1 MGKVRL
7 EKFISEYSQK
17 NKSRNSYPVYSVT
30 NSNGFCTEYF
40 AKDVSSEDKS
50 GYKLVPFGYF
60 AYNPSRINVGS
71 IDCQMKEENVIVS
84 PLYTVFKVENGLN
97 IEYLRYFFKSNY
109 CKHLIQSKVS
119 GSVRFN
125 LKFDT
130 LKSFEINEISNNEQ
144 QKAVGLFSSIED
156 LIKIEEKELS
166 LLNELIKSRF
176 NELFASKEFGTVQ
189 IRNLVDLKK
198 ATAKKMYQPDDGF
211 EYIDISSID
220 NARNTIIASKRYKM
234 SEAPTRAQQCL
245 KHNDILISTV
255 RPNLRNIAKFSGPDY
270 GYVGSS
276 GFCVLRAQK
285 CNVSYLMYNILSND
299 FTDSM
304 VKLTTGASYPAI
316 REDDVLDYKVIDAP
330 LDIQD
335 KFGQFIETIDKLKF
349 NVQQRIEKY
358 KELLNKKMSEYF
370 N

>member
-7 EKFISEYSQK
+7 EKFIVEYSKK
-17 NKSRNSYPVYSVT
+17 NKNRNSYPVYSVT

-84 PLYTVFKVENGLN
+84 PLYTVFKVENGLD

-109 CKHLIQSKVS
+109 CKNLIQSKVS

-166 LLNELIKSRF
+166 FLNELIKSRF
-176 NELFASKEFGTVQ
+176 IELFLSNNQFPIKKWSDVLTIYNGRDYKANISNEINGYPVYGSGGFMNVYADKYLFEGT
-189 IRNLVDLKK
+189 L
-198 ATAKKMYQPDDGF
+198 
-211 EYIDISSID
+211 
-220 NARNTIIASKRYKM
+220 TIIGRKGTIDKPILVKGKIWNIDTAFGIKTNDKILNPIFFHYRSKFY
-234 SEAPTRAQQCL
+234 
-245 KHNDILISTV
+245 
-255 RPNLRNIAKFSGPDY
+255 
-270 GYVGSS
+270 
-276 GFCVLRAQK
+276 
-285 CNVSYLMYNILSND
+285 
-299 FTDSM
+299 
-304 VKLTTGASYPAI
+304 
-316 REDDVLDYKVIDAP
+316 DYKGMNKQTTKPSLTKTDLLK
-330 LDIQD
+330 LDIELPP
-335 KFGQFIETIDKLKF
+335 IEDQLGFVSFVNQIDKLKF
-349 NVQQRIEKY
+349 SRIAQ
-358 KELLNKKMSEYF
+358 NNRVFNQKMGGVCA
-370 N
+370 

>member
-17 NKSRNSYPVYSVT
+17 NKNRNSYPVYSVT

-40 AKDVSSEDKS
+40 TKDVSSEDKS

-71 IDCQMKEENVIVS
+71 IDCQMKEKNVIVS

-130 LKSFEINEISNNEQ
+130 LKSFEINEISNSEQ
-144 QKAVGLFSSIED
+144 QKAVGLFSSIEN

-166 LLNELIKSRF
+166 FLNELIKSRF
-176 NELFASKEFGTVQ
+176 K
-189 IRNLVDLKK
+189 
-198 ATAKKMYQPDDGF
+198 
-211 EYIDISSID
+211 
-220 NARNTIIASKRYKM
+220 
-234 SEAPTRAQQCL
+234 CL
-245 KHNDILISTV
+245 EV
-255 RPNLRNIAKFSGPDY
+255 A
-270 GYVGSS
+270 V
-276 GFCVLRAQK
+276 C
-285 CNVSYLMYNILSND
+285 C
-299 FTDSM
+299 
-304 VKLTTGASYPAI
+304 
-316 REDDVLDYKVIDAP
+316 
-330 LDIQD
+330 
-335 KFGQFIETIDKLKF
+335 
-349 NVQQRIEKY
+349 
-358 KELLNKKMSEYF
+358 
-370 N
+370 